1 MLIRTF
7 ETMIG
12 NAKENFMG
20 RDKTSVTP
28 SDVFASLFTLALVIF
43 VVSFI
48 GKELF
53 NIVIAGAGNAPGLFT
68 TVRPA
73 ESIWQILGLY
83 VFVSIM
89 IGS

>member
-1 MLIRTF
+1 MLVRTL

-12 NAKENFMG
+12 NAKEGFSG
-20 RDKTSVTP
+20 RDKNITTA
-28 SDVFASLFTLALVIF
+28 DVLASLFTLALVIF
-43 VVSFI
+43 LISFI

-53 NIVIAGAGNAPGLFT
+53 NMVIAGAGNASGLFT

-73 ESIWQILGLY
+73 DSIWQILGLY

-89 IGS
+89 IGA